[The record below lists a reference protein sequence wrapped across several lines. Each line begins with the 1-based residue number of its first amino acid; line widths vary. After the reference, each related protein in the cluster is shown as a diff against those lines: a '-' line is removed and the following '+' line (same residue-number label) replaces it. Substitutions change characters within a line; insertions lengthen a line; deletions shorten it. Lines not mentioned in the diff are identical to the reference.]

1 MKMHNFSAGPA
12 ILPAE
17 VIQQTAEAIA
27 NYNGSGLSLMEMSH
41 RGSDIE
47 GIMQNAVHLT
57 KDLLNL
63 PDGYE
68 VLFLTGGAS
77 TQFFM
82 TAMNLLDANKKIA
95 LLDTGTW
102 SSKAYKEICKFGP
115 CEIVASSK
123 DKNYNYIPK
132 GYSIPSDAN
141 YLHLTSNNTI
151 YGTQIKEYPQADIP
165 FITDMSSDIFSK
177 PIDATKHDIIYC
189 GAQKNMGPAGTTM
202 VIVKEEIL
210 GKVERDIPTML
221 DYRTHIKKASA
232 FNTPP
237 VIPIYVC
244 MLTLEWVK
252 KMGGVQAMQKRNQEK
267 ADLLYGEIDRNSLF
281 KGAAAA
287 EDRSKMNV
295 TFVMH
300 DDSHNDAFMELAT
313 SKGCSGLKGHRS
325 VGGFRAST
333 YNALPIESVQV
344 LVDAMKEFEN
354 QNA

>member
-1 MKMHNFSAGPA
+1 
-12 ILPAE
+12 
-17 VIQQTAEAIA
+17 
-27 NYNGSGLSLMEMSH
+27 MSH
-41 RGSDIE
+41 RGPDIVA
-47 GIMQNAVHLT
+47 IMKNAASLA
-57 KDLLNL
+57 KELLSV
-63 PDGYE
+63 PEGYE

-77 TQFFM
+77 SQFFM
-82 TAMNLLDANKKIA
+82 TGANLLDANSKFA

-102 SSKAYKEICKFGP
+102 STKAYKELTKFGP
-115 CEIVASSK
+115 IEIVASSK

-132 GYSIPSDAN
+132 GYDIPADTTH
-141 YLHLTSNNTI
+141 LHLTSNNTI
-151 YGTQIKEYPQADIP
+151 YGTQIHDFPDTDVPI
-165 FITDMSSDIFSK
+165 ICDMSSDIFSR
-177 PIDATKHDIIYC
+177 PIDVKKFDIIYA

-202 VIVKEEIL
+202 VIVKKDIL
-210 GKVERDIPTML
+210 GKVERKMPTML
-221 DYRTHIKKASA
+221 DYRTHIEKGSA

-237 VIPIYVC
+237 VVPIYVC

-267 ADLLYGEIDRNSLF
+267 ADLIYGEIDRNSLF
-281 KGAAAA
+281 KGAAAT

-300 DDSHNDAFMELAT
+300 DDAHNDAFMELAT